1 MQVTFQPLQLLSR
14 VAAALVVALPFA
26 ALRMAVDDYERQA
39 IDKMTHQEL
48 IDFVK
53 EVHSASY
60 LGAYVSAAILI
71 LIIVAA
77 VEALAFGIRLVVG
90 LFGARRPGDVRDEE
104 LVHAGANSFP
114 SP

>member
-48 IDFVK
+48 IAFVK
-53 EVHSASY
+53 EAHSASY
-60 LGAYVSAAILI
+60 LGAYVSAAVLI
-71 LIIVAA
+71 LIFVAA
-77 VEALAFGIRLVVG
+77 VEALAFGIRLIVG
-90 LFGARRPGDVRDEE
+90 LFGARKPADLRDEV
-104 LVHAGANSFP
+104 LVSARASTFQ
-114 SP
+114 